1 MINTILVPVA
11 VAIVSVLVGGC
22 AGYSLRKNKWET
34 QAQNAAHDAK
44 HILADAES
52 KAKAVEAD
60 LASQQEAMK
69 KAAADAKKEKI
80 LEAQEEIHHY
90 RERVD
95 NELNER
101 RQEVS
106 RQENRDT

>member
-1 MINTILVPVA
+1 MVNTILVPVA

-22 AGYSLRKNKWET
+22 AGYSIRKNKWET

-60 LASQQEAMK
+60 LASQKEAMMLLIIKIVCWIK
-69 KAAADAKKEKI
+69 KIHNSHRKKTK
-80 LEAQEEIHHY
+80 LKNC
-90 RERVD
+90 R
-95 NELNER
+95 LKF
-101 RQEVS
+101 
-106 RQENRDT
+106 